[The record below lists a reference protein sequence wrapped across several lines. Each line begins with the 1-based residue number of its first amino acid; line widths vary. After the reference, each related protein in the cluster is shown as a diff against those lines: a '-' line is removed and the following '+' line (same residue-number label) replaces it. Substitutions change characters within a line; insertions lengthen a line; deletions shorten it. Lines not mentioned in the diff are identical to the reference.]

1 MGAADEDT
9 GGLDA
14 VAGRV
19 FADLLGATHLTGPS
33 DLVPVL
39 ASVATPLGVDDLAV
53 YLADYEQV
61 TLVPVPGG
69 AAGRAVLR
77 VEATIAG
84 RAFTT
89 MDVVQVDAGSEG
101 RRRLWLPL
109 LDGTDRL
116 GVVELTVPAP
126 DGRVDPRLAT
136 YCERYVHLAA
146 QMLVSKAAYGD
157 AFDLV
162 RRRQPMSVASELQ
175 WSLLPPLAFATHG
188 LVVAGVLEPCYTAGG
203 DSFDYA
209 VNDGVAHL
217 AVFDAMGHGLPAAGT
232 AAVALSA
239 YRSCRRQLL
248 DLPGTYAVVD
258 TALADQFEGERYA
271 TAVLA
276 QLDLDSGLLRYVN
289 AGHPPP
295 LLLRNGRLVKV
306 LDPRPSTPL
315 GVPFGAEPT
324 VSEEALEPGDRVLL
338 YTDGVTEARTP
349 DGGFFTAERLAEFLE
364 REAAAGRPTPET
376 LRRLSKAIL
385 AHQNGQLQD
394 DATALLVEWRR
405 GSEQALLPGAG

>member
-1 MGAADEDT
+1 VGAADEDT